1 MLDSRLAGKTC
12 SRQFFVPRCQN
23 IDQLKV
29 HCLAVGFLKG
39 FLGKNAFGLKMGLL
53 GNIDLLKLGILR

>member
-23 IDQLKV
+23 VDQLKV
-29 HCLAVGFLKG
+29 HCLAVDVLKG
-39 FLGKNAFGLKMGLL
+39 FLGKNAFGLKMRLL
-53 GNIDLLKLGILR
+53 GEY